1 MIETTK
7 ETIKFARSWLENAE
21 KYGDPNVPT
30 TGTMTALA
38 RAVMELADEVKKLEN
53 INMDHLEEL
62 DRQEWLLDNA
72 NEELAALKEKYRWR
86 NVDEEEPPRETEVL
100 ICCVSRSGVHKY
112 VYTASFDGED
122 FYDRRGDAP
131 SGEVKRWRPL
141 DLPEMGEAK

>member
-21 KYGDPNVPT
+21 KYGDPNAPT

-86 NVDEEEPPRETEVL
+86 KQSEEPAPEDIKLLVCGRGRKGQAYFLVTETDGDYWHDN
-100 ICCVSRSGVHKY
+100 IGDSVSLDVDY
-112 VYTASFDGED
+112 
-122 FYDRRGDAP
+122 
-131 SGEVKRWRPL
+131 WRPL
-141 DLPEMGEAK
+141 DLPGTEGQND

>member
-21 KYGDPNVPT
+21 KYGDPNAPT

-86 NVDEEEPPRETEVL
+86 KQSEEPAPEDEVVEAVYLCKGRYCGAFYANRDGREL
-100 ICCVSRSGVHKY
+100 KHCDY
-112 VYTASFDGED
+112 
-122 FYDRRGDAP
+122 
-131 SGEVKRWRPL
+131 WRPL
-141 DLPEMGEAK
+141 DLPEAEAAE